1 MVPSDVVGEAKGVA
15 GSRDRI
21 NWIAGFSKGNAMGN
35 RKDRPVAMRFLCA
48 VAAFLLIGAAVY
60 VFVAGMDLYVGA
72 VLAASVLGLGVPA
85 VAAGESFWEM
95 IVGFFEAFIDG
106 VMEVIGGIADALS
119 SLFN

>member
-1 MVPSDVVGEAKGVA
+1 
-15 GSRDRI
+15 
-21 NWIAGFSKGNAMGN
+21 MGN
-35 RKDRPVAMRFLCA
+35 RKDRPVGLRFLTA
-48 VAAFLLIGAAVY
+48 VAAFLLIGAAAY
-60 VFVAGMDLYVGA
+60 VFVAGINLYVGA

-85 VAAGESFWEM
+85 VAAGESFWET